1 MATFPNT
8 PTLGQT
14 ADIGTKTY
22 AWNGYAWSH
31 VGSESTIVLSLGTT
45 GATGP
50 AGATGPTGPAGP
62 AGATGPT
69 GPAGATGDAYIG
81 VSGPDFSRIGINA
94 LHFVQGTNVTIGT
107 TYDGIT
113 ASITISVTD
122 IYAGYY

>member
-31 VGSESTIVLSLGTT
+31 IGSESTIVLSLGTT
-45 GATGP
+45 GAT
-50 AGATGPTGPAGP
+50 GP

-122 IYAGYY
+122 IYAGDY

>member
-31 VGSESTIVLSLGTT
+31 IGSESTIVLSLGT
-45 GATGP
+45 
-50 AGATGPTGPAGP
+50 
-62 AGATGPT
+62 TGPT

-122 IYAGYY
+122 IYAGDY